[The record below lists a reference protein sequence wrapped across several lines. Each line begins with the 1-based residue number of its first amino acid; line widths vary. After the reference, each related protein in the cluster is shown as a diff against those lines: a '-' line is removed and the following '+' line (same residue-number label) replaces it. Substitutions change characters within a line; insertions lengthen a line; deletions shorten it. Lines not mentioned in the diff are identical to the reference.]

1 MLDILAK
8 ATITK
13 AEPACDA
20 VSADLP
26 QTDSGMTAFSAIAQ
40 LDAQN
45 GWTGSWNALAL
56 IPSFSTEHTLAA
68 HASEALLKVDMHSR
82 YLPATIHHAP
92 PNQAILSVN
101 QDRVT
106 ASDTGDNADLT
117 LSPLENNLFR
127 HSRRWS
133 NPIIFSP
140 PIRPA
145 SLYTGNGS
153 NVVAPPKDH
162 IMVISKATST
172 SLLSSS
178 SESDDTEE
186 AYLSAEGESIDE
198 EGDTTTKHEL
208 AVTDQQI
215 SPQSPKEEAVQDQPR
230 SLDERIAHTGIAED
244 SELQDIP
251 STLQQPCPAAK
262 VSQEATCEDCGNVIS
277 HTTAESNANASP
289 YAPPKIFDVEG
300 EHYLLDILA
309 RLSTDTVETTAQ
321 ASLEYFQSLTDTSRM
336 SALHHLLEYLFRNI
350 FEAPSNALL
359 YASLLSELNDLIGDE
374 CEPSRLQDHPVVPLF
389 TTSLPH
395 CLIST
400 AEMALLMLFESDSRE
415 MAEGK

>member
-8 ATITK
+8 ATITE

-26 QTDSGMTAFSAIAQ
+26 QTDSGITAFSAIAQ
-40 LDAQN
+40 LDAHN
-45 GWTGSWNALAL
+45 GWTGSWNALAML
-56 IPSFSTEHTLAA
+56 PSYSTGYTLAA
-68 HASEALLKVDMHSR
+68 NASEALLKLDIHSR
-82 YLPATIHHAP
+82 NLPAAIHHAP
-92 PNQAILSVN
+92 LNPSILSVN

-106 ASDTGDNADLT
+106 ASDIGENADLT

-133 NPIIFSP
+133 NPIHFSP
-140 PIRPA
+140 PIMPA
-145 SLYTGNGS
+145 PLNTGNGS
-153 NVVAPPKDH
+153 TVMTSPKDD
-162 IMVISKATST
+162 IMVVSKATPM

-186 AYLSAEGESIDE
+186 AYLSAEGESIKE
-198 EGDTTTKHEL
+198 EGDMRMKHEL
-208 AVTDQQI
+208 EVTQQQI
-215 SPQSPKEEAVQDQPR
+215 SPQSWKEEAVQDQSR
-230 SLDERIAHTGIAED
+230 SLDERIAHTVMAED
-244 SELQDIP
+244 SGLQDIP
-251 STLQQPCPAAK
+251 RTLQQPCPAANL
-262 VSQEATCEDCGNVIS
+262 SHEAKCEDSGNIIS
-277 HTTAESNANASP
+277 HTTAESKANASLS
-289 YAPPKIFDVEG
+289 ASPKIFDVEG

-309 RLSTDTVETTAQ
+309 KLSTDTVELTAQ

-374 CEPSRLQDHPVVPLF
+374 CGPSRLQDHPVVPLF
-389 TTSLPH
+389 TPSLPH

-400 AEMALLMLFESDSRE
+400 TEMALLGLFESENGE